1 MTDAALPWHDAP
13 WSAWLRHLA
22 HGRRAQGLLLT
33 GARGVGK
40 VQLAARMAAGLL
52 CHAPVGLGEACG
64 GCEGCRQHRAG
75 SHPDAIVLRP
85 DPDQPGALA
94 HYPVQGVQ
102 LESGRG
108 TRTITVDQVR
118 ALTEHLTRAPR
129 PGGTRI
135 AILWPADAL
144 AEAGAN
150 ALLKILEEPPE
161 NALLMLIAHR
171 PALLPA
177 TLRSRCQFLHVPTP
191 APEQARDWLAGEV
204 PDPAR
209 RALAVQLAG
218 DAPLLARELAGEDP
232 AALWEAVAGGI
243 AAVRRG
249 ADPVAVAAD
258 WQRFAPERVEL
269 ALYAWLRAQLRA
281 AAGGAAGRA
290 VASAAVGSMV
300 GALAPATVLL
310 DELETLRR
318 AARVALARPLAWEAL
333 LIRTME
339 AA

>member
-1 MTDAALPWHDAP
+1 MTDPALPWHDAP
-13 WSAWLRHLA
+13 WATWTRGLA
-22 HGRRAQGLLLT
+22 QGRRAQGLLLT

-40 VQLAARMAAGLL
+40 AQLAARMAAGLL
-52 CHAPVGLGEACG
+52 CHAPVGPGVACEA
-64 GCEGCRQHRAG
+64 CEGCRQHRAG

-94 HYPVQGVQ
+94 HWPVQGVQ

-129 PGGTRI
+129 PGGTRV
-135 AILWPADAL
+135 AILWPAEAL

-177 TLRSRCQFLHVPTP
+177 TVRSRCRFLHVPTP
-191 APEQARDWLAGEV
+191 APEQTQHWLAAEV
-204 PDPAR
+204 PDAPR
-209 RALAVQLAG
+209 RALAMRLAG
-218 DAPLLARELAGEDP
+218 DAPLLARELAQEDP
-232 AALWEAVAGGI
+232 AALWDAVAGGV
-243 AAVRRG
+243 AAVRGG
-249 ADPVAVAAD
+249 ADPVAVAAA

-281 AAGGAAGRA
+281 PVQGASTSA
-290 VASAAVGSMV
+290 VDSAPVGSMV
-300 GALAPATVLL
+300 GALTQATVLL